1 SALADGD
8 GLPVLRPDRPEP
20 LTVMA
25 ALGGLYVR
33 GVEVD
38 WRAVFPGARQVDLP
52 TYAFQRERFWLEPS
66 SAQPATSAVDAAF
79 WDAVER
85 GDLGSFGIDA
95 GQPLSAA
102 LPALAAWRRVR
113 QEQSVIDGWRY
124 RLGWAPIPGVSEE
137 SVLTGTWLLVVEPGG
152 GADDLMGAMRAAGAE
167 VRMVTVA
174 EVAEL
179 ADITAP
185 ETVPAVA
192 GVVSLLPVEET
203 VLLLQTLQTTA
214 PLWCVTRGA
223 VSVVDG
229 DVVDPDQAGLW
240 GLGRVIGLEYPDR
253 WGGLI
258 DLPPVVDEGVG
269 AWLCRVLSGG
279 TGEDQV
285 AVRAAG
291 AWGAR
296 LTRVAPV
303 ADTSAEWRG
312 RGAALVTGGTGA
324 LGGHVAR
331 WLAGAGV
338 ERIVLASRRGA
349 EAPGVAELVA
359 GLEAS
364 GAVVS
369 VVGCDVADR
378 GEVAALVAG
387 IADLRVVVH
396 AAGVLDDGVLESLT
410 PERIR
415 EVMRVKVAGARHLD
429 ELTRGRDLDAFVL
442 FSSAAGTLG
451 NAGQGSYAAA
461 NAVLDGLA
469 QRRRAEGLVATSVA
483 WGAWAD
489 SGMGA
494 AQRQLP
500 GMPPDLA
507 LAALQQ
513 SLVAD
518 ETTMMIAD
526 VEWSSFGSRF
536 TAVRPSPLLSELLT
550 IATPPMEP
558 VEEFATRLRG
568 MSPIERERAVLELVR
583 THVAAVLGH
592 AKPASVDPS
601 KTFQE
606 VGFDSLTAVELR
618 NRLAT
623 ATGVPFPASVIF
635 DYPTTAAL
643 ADHVRAQL
651 LQGGTEDDTTSVLDE
666 LNRLEAVLSD
676 LSPSDVAGAE
686 VAAKIKSLLSHWGAA
701 TDRDIELDSATD
713 EEMFDLLGKEFGI
726 S

>member
-1 SALADGD
+1 
-8 GLPVLRPDRPEP
+8 
-20 LTVMA
+20 
-25 ALGGLYVR
+25 
-33 GVEVD
+33 
-38 WRAVFPGARQVDLP
+38 
-52 TYAFQRERFWLEPS
+52 
-66 SAQPATSAVDAAF
+66 
-79 WDAVER
+79 
-85 GDLGSFGIDA
+85 
-95 GQPLSAA
+95 
-102 LPALAAWRRVR
+102 
-113 QEQSVIDGWRY
+113 
-124 RLGWAPIPGVSEE
+124 
-137 SVLTGTWLLVVEPGG
+137 
-152 GADDLMGAMRAAGAE
+152 MRAAGAE
-167 VRMVTVA
+167 VRVVTVA
-174 EVAEL
+174 EIAEPAEL
-179 ADITAP
+179 AAP
-185 ETVPAVA
+185 KTVPAVA

-203 VLLLQTLQTTA
+203 VLLLQTLRTTA

-223 VSVVDG
+223 VSVVGG

-269 AWLCRVLSGG
+269 ARLCRVLSGG
-279 TGEDQV
+279 TGEDQA

-296 LTRVAPV
+296 LTRAVPV

-378 GEVAALVAG
+378 GEAAALVAG

-396 AAGVLDDGVLESLT
+396 AAGVLDDGVLESLS

-507 LAALQQ
+507 IAALQQ

-651 LQGGTEDDTTSVLDE
+651 LQGETEDDTTSVLDE